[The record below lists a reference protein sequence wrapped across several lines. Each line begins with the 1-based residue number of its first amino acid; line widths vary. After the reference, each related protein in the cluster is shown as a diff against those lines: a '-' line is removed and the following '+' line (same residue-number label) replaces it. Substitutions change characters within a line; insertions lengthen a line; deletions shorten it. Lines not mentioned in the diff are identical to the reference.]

1 MSALTGQIAT
11 AERHSPDVA
20 TCVGN
25 PTFRKNR
32 KVESC
37 LVAGTTQG
45 HTTHAEHV
53 SDMTEREVVFAPRVH
68 GPRALLPLARFYD
81 QREADLLAHHTI
93 WIRFGLSSAKA
104 RAAWLTTSLYLVA
117 CAKMRARAGER
128 GN

>member
-11 AERHSPDVA
+11 ADGTPANGAYPRCP
-20 TCVGN
+20 
-25 PTFRKNR
+25 
-32 KVESC
+32 
-37 LVAGTTQG
+37 VAGTTQG
-45 HTTHAEHV
+45 HKN
-53 SDMTEREVVFAPRVH
+53 ERGLVLAPRVH
-68 GPRALLPLARFYD
+68 GPLARLAPALSYD